1 MAAFSLPCKDRF
13 FWDGRS
19 FTVFRT
25 FLMQRQKLVAR
36 DCGGLILFRSTI
48 FLYPSSSEIM
58 EINRLT
64 HSRDDL
70 CGIQSFYA
78 QSVGPG
84 RYMTTNL
91 VPKATGVNPMAV
103 DQLLIYPRE
112 GYGYNNASIDADS
125 ILRNQIAF
133 KTNRCMIRPQS
144 RPFMTV
150 PYMAGGNP
158 SRDVE
163 SLLLHSEQ
171 VRMGKECGTV
181 TEQFFSQQYTPMI
194 PILKNNIQN
203 PKNLVPEVAAS
214 GWVHGGIPTRSY
226 LRDVNC

>member
-1 MAAFSLPCKDRF
+1 LPKGL
-13 FWDGRS
+13 GRVID
-19 FTVFRT
+19 F
-25 FLMQRQKLVAR
+25 
-36 DCGGLILFRSTI
+36 LILSNI
-48 FLYPSSSEIM
+48 FIPYYTSEIM

-70 CGIQSFYA
+70 CGIQSFYS

-84 RYMTTNL
+84 RYLTTNL

-112 GYGYNNASIDADS
+112 GYGYNNAAIDADS
-125 ILRNQIAF
+125 VLRNQIAF
-133 KTNRCMIRPQS
+133 KNNRCQTRPQT
-144 RPFMTV
+144 RPFLSV

-163 SLLLHSEQ
+163 SLLMHSEQ

-194 PILKNNIQN
+194 PIVKQNIQN
-203 PKNLVPEVAAS
+203 PKNLVPEVAAE
-214 GWVHGGIPTRSY
+214 GWIHGGIPTRSY

>member
-1 MAAFSLPCKDRF
+1 
-13 FWDGRS
+13 
-19 FTVFRT
+19 
-25 FLMQRQKLVAR
+25 
-36 DCGGLILFRSTI
+36 
-48 FLYPSSSEIM
+48 M

-103 DQLLIYPRE
+103 NQLLIYPRE

-133 KTNRCMIRPQS
+133 KNNRCLIRPQS
-144 RPFMTV
+144 RPFLSV

-181 TEQFFSQQYTPMI
+181 TEQFFPQQYTPMI
-194 PILKNNIQN
+194 PILRENVQN